1 MKNNNSLTRDS
12 QSMMYIKK
20 SITSI
25 KMKQILQNI
34 QLINKKVTRK
44 RRLEKGKLKKLML
57 YLRILRNK
65 IMD

>member
-12 QSMMYIKK
+12 QSMMSIKK

-25 KMKQILQNI
+25 KMKQIQQKI

-44 RRLEKGKLKKLML
+44 RKLEKGKLKKLML

>member
-12 QSMMYIKK
+12 QSMMSIKK

-25 KMKQILQNI
+25 KMKQIQQNI

-57 YLRILRNK
+57 YLRILSNK